1 MLEIRKC
8 RILTRIYS
16 GVVEGDVRTREAI
29 QVLARRTMKRYGHA
43 KQLKKLVCAEIPAWS
58 CGPARLYKCL
68 PAISVSSACPQSA
81 YKCLPAVS
89 VLSEQSAAAQVQLLQ
104 AARLPE
110 KGACPQSP
118 LLVRERA
125 GGRDRL
131 SPSPIDASIKRSL
144 RATRYPCVSTHTRVE
159 RQALSLG
166 PCIHP
171 SVCPCVRA

>member
-68 PAISVSSACPQSA
+68 PAISVSSDCRQSA

-89 VLSEQSAAAQVQLLQ
+89 VLSEQSAAAQVLLLQ

-131 SPSPIDASIKRSL
+131 SPSACRYLYPHKGRETGSL
-144 RATRYPCVSTHTRVE
+144 PRPMHSSVR
-159 RQALSLG
+159 L
-166 PCIHP
+166 
-171 SVCPCVRA
+171 SVCPCVMKDTELEKLRISV